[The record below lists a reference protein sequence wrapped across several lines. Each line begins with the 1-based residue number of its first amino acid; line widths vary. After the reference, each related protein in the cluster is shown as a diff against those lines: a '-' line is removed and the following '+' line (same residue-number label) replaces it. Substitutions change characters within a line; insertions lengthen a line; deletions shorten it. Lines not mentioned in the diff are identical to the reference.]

1 MSVPDYQS
9 IMLPLLTIAGDGQE
23 HSHREV
29 IEALASQFSL
39 TTDDRKELLPSGRQA
54 KFDNRVGWAR
64 TYLKKAGLLESP
76 GRGTFRITE
85 RGVEVLQSDL
95 PQISAKFLRQFPE
108 FVEFQR
114 GKKASDKGEEA
125 DEPDETPEEVLESSY
140 QGLRSDL
147 AQDLLQRV
155 LACSP
160 QFFENLVVDLL
171 VVMGYGG
178 SRKDAGEAV
187 GQSGDAGID
196 GMIKEDRLGLD
207 VVYIQAKRWKDTVG
221 RPVVQTFA
229 GSLEGQRASKGVLI
243 TTSSFSEAAQD
254 YVKRIQKKIVLID
267 GEELA
272 GLMIDHGIGVSNVT
286 TYTVKQ
292 LDTDYFSEG

>member
-23 HSHREV
+23 HSLREV

-108 FVEFQR
+108 FVEFQK

-125 DEPDETPEEVLESSY
+125 DQTPEEVLESSY

-160 QFFENLVVDLL
+160 QSFESLVVDLL
-171 VVMGYGG
+171 VAMGYGG

-254 YVKRIQKKIVLID
+254 YVERIQKKIVLID